1 MYVCY
6 MYCMYVCIQYVCLLH
21 VLYVCVYTMFV
32 TCIACIQFV
41 GLLHVQY
48 VCVSCSMRDK
58 GTKKY
63 TFACTCGWEKEGG
76 GEVGS
81 TTHWKREV
89 YLTRLPCYCSTVES
103 YLMKGTIDPPHTRRV
118 SLSLSLSLSLPLS
131 FFLSSSS
138 SSVCSLQ
145 KVWKL
150 WRRFCGEICC
160 PNFSFLCQKCFFNFF
175 TKRGVTFFLAF

>member
-1 MYVCY
+1 

-63 TFACTCGWEKEGG
+63 TFACTCG
-76 GEVGS
+76 
-81 TTHWKREV
+81 
-89 YLTRLPCYCSTVES
+89 
-103 YLMKGTIDPPHTRRV
+103 
-118 SLSLSLSLSLPLS
+118 
-131 FFLSSSS
+131 
-138 SSVCSLQ
+138 
-145 KVWKL
+145 
-150 WRRFCGEICC
+150 
-160 PNFSFLCQKCFFNFF
+160 
-175 TKRGVTFFLAF
+175 